1 MGLQYIYTDNEEDTE
16 DVLMLMLFQTMTNG
30 DSNGLTFSAFHRCNY
45 YEALM

>member
-16 DVLMLMLFQTMTNG
+16 DVLMLMLFQTMMNG
-30 DSNGLTFSAFHRCNY
+30 ESNGLTFSAFHRFNY